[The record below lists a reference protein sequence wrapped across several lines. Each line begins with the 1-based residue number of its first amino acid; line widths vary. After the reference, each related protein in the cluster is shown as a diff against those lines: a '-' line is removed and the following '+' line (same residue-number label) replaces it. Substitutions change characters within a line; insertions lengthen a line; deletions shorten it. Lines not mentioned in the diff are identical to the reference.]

1 MFSSVQRK
9 CISFYAVSSMMGEAN
24 LSGANLRGADLSGAD
39 LTGADLR
46 GANLSMDNLKS
57 AFLEGAI
64 YSANTRFPA
73 EFDPKFGG
81 DDIVWR

>member
-1 MFSSVQRK
+1 
-9 CISFYAVSSMMGEAN
+9 MMGEAN

-73 EFDPKFGG
+73 SSTQNLEGMTLFGADPSSPA
-81 DDIVWR
+81 